1 MMRLSLTLLCLAIP
15 GLPQPLTIGVEG
27 GVRLTRDPQIYA
39 PIYDR
44 SNSKPYLVGPMIGGF
59 DSALEPPLTKSARP
73 VGDTEKVAQEWLR
86 CASGFERRAILP
98 YQRATVSPQY
108 WPFPAFLGSIKDP
121 QVRRSTDIPGDLP
134 YTQSRYGSVF
144 MHRSLLDCQ
153 TREFPPPPPEP
164 HPNPEPIP
172 QPGEPTQPKP
182 EPIPQPGEPSPAEP
196 GTLSSA

>member
-59 DSALEPPLTKSARP
+59 DATLEPPLTKSARP

-86 CASGFERRAILP
+86 GVPGFERRAILP

-108 WPFPAFLGSIKDP
+108 WPFPASPGHRAANQKD
-121 QVRRSTDIPGDLP
+121 
-134 YTQSRYGSVF
+134 
-144 MHRSLLDCQ
+144 
-153 TREFPPPPPEP
+153 REFVASSFGSSGRIRTY
-164 HPNPEPIP
+164 NPSVNSRTVCSRLP
-172 QPGEPTQPKP
+172 
-182 EPIPQPGEPSPAEP
+182 
-196 GTLSSA
+196 L